1 MDKWKILGIDKTK
14 DREVIKAAYRS
25 RLVYVNPEDNPD
37 GFMELRSA
45 YEEALQES
53 ETDENLPEDAPD
65 ENSLV
70 YVLTNL
76 YEDFKRRIDVEEW
89 RKIFERD
96 EFVALDTS
104 DASMHTFLSF
114 LMTHYFVPQTVFQ
127 LIVETFNINEGKKE
141 LLETYPE
148 GFIEHIVSNAKY
160 SDVINYALFETDN
173 SDIDEFINMYYKL
186 DAALQRGNVEE
197 EQSCIDS
204 LERFGIYHPYF
215 EISKLRHALHKI
227 NEDVSSQDER
237 NLKYAD
243 VLKEMQGRA
252 EEIFDKYREEVCIML
267 ACGDF
272 AMARADY
279 DGAGK
284 YYEMAQKADP
294 SDYVARGR
302 MGDYYY
308 AIGEYEQSR
317 DIFVQLLEENSYD
330 VGAHSRMV
338 RANQGLIQKLNQ
350 TISEKPEDDSL
361 KLQLAW
367 CYYRNALFEEAIEV
381 LESFTPVD
389 DSICKY
395 WDLLG
400 RNYMYRGQYEKAL
413 DCFFTWLNEIKR
425 VAAQDDDE
433 KEVKERLHYQRANHF
448 IADCYLRTKQYGEAR
463 KYLGEA
469 LSEGRDF
476 FVYSQEMLCR
486 LEYECGNYEACIRA
500 CETLLEEGDSYDA
513 YIYMAKSLDRIEEY
527 SGVIKACEH
536 AIAMYPY
543 GDMPYALELGVYWE
557 FDYFDDMKSVIA
569 RFDALGCTSDRVD
582 VYRARLSAHEEDYAS
597 SNELLLRICGKK
609 GTEDTDIEDY
619 FEVYALLGANYED
632 IGEDEQALE
641 YYRKA
646 LQEAPENL
654 WVLNRIAGL
663 CHIMGRFDEAIDIY
677 DKMLVLTDDVW
688 YRRRAYRGKAAALSC
703 MRKYDGAKEVYE
715 VCEEELGVK
724 ERYVIDHAELLV
736 RMDDLQ
742 GCARLI
748 RRCVCEMGYADLAKE
763 YMDNIPDDT
772 EKEYEISEEE
782 REKHALLVQS
792 CLGNLCCFYG
802 NEGHIEDACRIFQ
815 MAVAKDGTD
824 CNIYR
829 SMGLVY
835 LDHGMYEESKQM
847 FEQAMKLDTEE
858 DTFICAAYLFAIS
871 QTDDVTKP
879 EYQKHITFAAQQL
892 AGIEDEYE
900 HFKNAKTA
908 EFYRATGKYDE
919 ALSAVCKAISSK
931 RDRLSCFVGYHEMW
945 SEKGDIYRCMGEYEK
960 AAECYREALS
970 IFGHHALYEL
980 RLRECEEKCQ

>member
-14 DREVIKAAYRS
+14 DRDVIKEAYRS
-25 RLVYVNPEDNPD
+25 RLVYVNPEDDSD

-45 YEEALQES
+45 YEEAIRES
-53 ETDENLPEDAPD
+53 EADENLSADKPD

-70 YVLTNL
+70 YALTNL

-89 RKIFERD
+89 RRIFERD

-114 LMTHYFVPQTVFQ
+114 LMEHYFVPHTVFR
-127 LIVETFNINEGKKE
+127 LIMETFNINEIKRE

-160 SDVINYALFETDN
+160 NDVINYALFETDD
-173 SDIDEFINMYYKL
+173 SDIDAFINMYYKL
-186 DAALQRGNVEE
+186 HAALQRGDVEE
-197 EQSCIDS
+197 EQRCIDS
-204 LERFGIYHPYF
+204 LEKYGIYHPYF
-215 EISKLRHALHKI
+215 EISKLRHAFHKI
-227 NEDVSSQDER
+227 NDTVGSQDER
-237 NLKYAD
+237 NSRYAD
-243 VLKEMQGRA
+243 ALKEMQSRA
-252 EEIFDKYREEVCIML
+252 EEIFDKYRDEVCIML

-284 YYEMAQKADP
+284 YYEMAHKADP
-294 SDYVARGR
+294 ADYAARGR

-317 DIFVQLLEENSYD
+317 DIFLQLLEENSYD
-330 VGAHSRMV
+330 AGAHSRMV
-338 RANQGLIQKLNQ
+338 RANQGLIEKLKQ
-350 TISEKPEDDSL
+350 EISEKPEDGSL

-367 CYYRNALFEEAIEV
+367 CYYRNALFGEATEV
-381 LESFTPVD
+381 LESFTPAD
-389 DSICKY
+389 DSICQY

-400 RNYMYRGQYEKAL
+400 RNYMYEEQYEKAL
-413 DCFFTWLNEIKR
+413 DCFFVWLDEIKR
-425 VAAQDDDE
+425 AVAQDGDE
-433 KEVKERLHYQRANHF
+433 KEIRERLHYARANHF
-448 IADCYLRTKQYGEAR
+448 IADCYLRTEQYDEAR
-463 KYLGEA
+463 KYLEEA

-476 FVYSQEMLCR
+476 FVYSHEMLCR
-486 LEYECGNYEACIRA
+486 LEYECGNYEVCVRA
-500 CETLLEEGDSYDA
+500 CETLLEQGDNYDA
-513 YIYMAKSLDRIEEY
+513 YIYKAKSLDMLEEY
-527 SGVIKACEH
+527 SGVIKTCEH

-543 GDMPYALELGVYWE
+543 GGTPYALELGVYWE
-557 FDYFDDMKSVIA
+557 FDYYDDMRNVIA
-569 RFDALGCTSDRVD
+569 RFDALGCTSDRID

-597 SNELLLRICGKK
+597 SNELLLRICAKK
-609 GTEDTDIEDY
+609 GTGDTDIEDY
-619 FEVYALLGANYED
+619 FEIYALLGANYED
-632 IGEDEQALE
+632 IGEDEQALC
-641 YYRKA
+641 YYREA
-646 LQEAPENL
+646 LQEVPENL

-663 CHIMGRFDEAIDIY
+663 YHIMGRFDEAIVIY

-688 YRRRAYRGKAAALSC
+688 YRRRAYCGKAAALSC
-703 MRKYDGAKEVYE
+703 MREYGRAKEVYE

-736 RMDDLQ
+736 RMDDLR

-748 RRCVCEMGYADLAKE
+748 KRAVCEMGYAALAKD

-772 EKEYEISEEE
+772 EKEYEVSEEE
-782 REKHALLVQS
+782 REKHASLVQA

-802 NEGHIEDACRIFQ
+802 NEGYIEEAYRIFQ
-815 MAVAKDGTD
+815 MAAAKDGTD

-835 LDHGMYEESKQM
+835 LDHGMYEESKHL

-858 DTFICAAYLFAIS
+858 DTFICGAYLFAVS
-871 QTDDVTKP
+871 RTDDVSKP
-879 EYQKHITFAAQQL
+879 EYQKYVAFAAAQL
-892 AGIEDEYE
+892 AGIDDEYE
-900 HFKNAKTA
+900 HFKSAKTA

-919 ALSAVCKAISSK
+919 ALLAVCKAIGSK
-931 RDRLSCFVGYHEMW
+931 RERLSCFVGYHEMW
-945 SEKGDIYRCMGEYEK
+945 CEKGDIYMCMQEYEK